1 LFDSI
6 VAVAFV
12 VVVPKAFSLAL
23 DLALDLL
30 LVLVLVLAFVV
41 DSFGLGSPVPIL
53 GVRRS

>member
-1 LFDSI
+1 M
-6 VAVAFV
+6 AVASV

-41 DSFGLGSPVPIL
+41 DSFGLRSPVPIL